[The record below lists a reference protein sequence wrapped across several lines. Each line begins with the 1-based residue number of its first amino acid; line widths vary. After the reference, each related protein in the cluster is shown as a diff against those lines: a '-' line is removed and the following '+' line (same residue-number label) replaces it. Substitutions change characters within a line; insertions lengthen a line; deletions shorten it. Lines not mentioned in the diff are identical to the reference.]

1 MTEVIVPVP
10 GTGKPIG
17 APNLVQ
23 RCKRAAQGCST
34 AADLLKRVRYWMPRA
49 RIRRKGHLWI
59 AKSGRARHDVGAP
72 ARIEVHVELHGR
84 DGSPDQKSLD
94 GIALLGAQKRQLLV
108 GLDPLRDH
116 DHAEGVGQLD
126 RGAHDRVGIPVAA
139 EACHEGPVDLDLVD
153 RKPPELS

>member
-59 AKSGRARHDVGAP
+59 AKSGEGGPEGGQSRLVT
-72 ARIEVHVELHGR
+72 
-84 DGSPDQKSLD
+84 GSPRRRRTS
-94 GIALLGAQKRQLLV
+94 
-108 GLDPLRDH
+108 P
-116 DHAEGVGQLD
+116 D
-126 RGAHDRVGIPVAA
+126 RGT
-139 EACHEGPVDLDLVD
+139 C
-153 RKPPELS
+153 